1 ADRVTVMANEAG
13 ATPYAVL
20 LAVFGVLVH
29 RYSHADDFLVA
40 TPVRFSTGDD
50 EDVIGYFGNTV
61 AMRLQPKAGMT
72 FRQLLAQTR
81 DTAIGA

>member
-1 ADRVTVMANEAG
+1 LPGPSGSAVPTGWRSQRTSLRLGADVADRVTVMANEAG

-40 TPVRFSTGDD
+40 TPV
-50 EDVIGYFGNTV
+50 
-61 AMRLQPKAGMT
+61 
-72 FRQLLAQTR
+72 
-81 DTAIGA
+81 